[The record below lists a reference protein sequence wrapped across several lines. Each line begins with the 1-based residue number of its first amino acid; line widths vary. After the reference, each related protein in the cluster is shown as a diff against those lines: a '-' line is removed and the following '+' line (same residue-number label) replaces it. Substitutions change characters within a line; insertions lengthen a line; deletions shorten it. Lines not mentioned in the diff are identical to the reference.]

1 MNPTPSTIAMTW
13 VHLRRRAARLIRG
26 DRSDG
31 STTTGAP
38 TDQGIRAR
46 SAGSRAPVACRSAVA
61 ARLPAG
67 ALEVRDEQ
75 EPAHGE
81 QRGGH
86 EEHGPV
92 EPVGEP
98 AAVRRQDRP
107 PLRDTH
113 LDTLLK
119 PYRVQ
124 ADLLVTM
131 PVVSQIVAQVLIAEI
146 GVESM

>member
-1 MNPTPSTIAMTW
+1 MRFTPSAGRVPVSGGRPPSGW
-13 VHLRRRAARLIRG
+13 RARGARRAGARARRAAWWSRR
-26 DRSDG
+26 
-31 STTTGAP
+31 T
-38 TDQGIRAR
+38 RA
-46 SAGSRAPVACRSAVA
+46 SRA
-61 ARLPAG
+61 
-67 ALEVRDEQ
+67 
-75 EPAHGE
+75 
-81 QRGGH
+81 
-86 EEHGPV
+86 
-92 EPVGEP
+92 EP

-131 PVVSQIVAQVLIAEI
+131 PGVSQIVAQVLIAEI